1 MARTPKITHEMRSVV
16 ELRLVIFQKEPLAPN
31 QRRISGRLPLS
42 NPRKTAGTTKPK
54 DE

>member
-16 ELRLVIFQKEPLAPN
+16 ELHLVVYLKEPLAPN
-31 QRRISGRLPLS
+31 QKRTSGHLLLS